1 MESTILERFP
11 YNFFL
16 FAHVSQSKRY
26 MVSVTLEWFPYNFF
40 IIKHVYTS
48 QRYMEST
55 ILEWFPYNF
64 FIFHECVG
72 SRSYQLNM
80 PERVFL
86 TNVFPVF
93 LNRPANSESFL

>member
-16 FAHVSQSKRY
+16 FAHVSQSKSY
-26 MVSVTLEWFPYNFF
+26 MVSVT
-40 IIKHVYTS
+40 
-48 QRYMEST
+48 
-55 ILEWFPYNF
+55 LEWFPYNF

-86 TNVFPVF
+86 TNAFPVF